1 MADKSRFASLSL
13 EENEKCETSFVF
25 MTRARMSKRTKL
37 WWKMLGSKWQKSLNF
52 KVTVR
57 KTLANVFYFHQKN
70 MYFYKSEPNQRT

>member
-52 KVTVR
+52 
-57 KTLANVFYFHQKN
+57 
-70 MYFYKSEPNQRT
+70 